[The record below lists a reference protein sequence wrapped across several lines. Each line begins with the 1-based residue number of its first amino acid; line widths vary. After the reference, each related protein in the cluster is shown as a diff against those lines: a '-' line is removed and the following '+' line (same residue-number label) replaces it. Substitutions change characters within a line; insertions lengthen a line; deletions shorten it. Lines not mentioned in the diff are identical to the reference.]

1 MYGDVDLLMLETI
14 VDTLTAKAPI
24 ASITELF
31 EKSGK
36 RVPLVISGTVVD
48 RSGRILS
55 GQTVEAFLISIAHA
69 DPLVVGLNCALGPGE
84 TEPYIEELA
93 HATKRYVSPYP
104 NAGLPDPLPPTRF

>member
-36 RVPLVISGTVVD
+36 RVPLVISGTVTD

-69 DPLVVGLNCALGPGE
+69 QPMAVGLNCALGPGE
-84 TEPYIEELA
+84 LEPYIDELA
-93 HATKRYVSPYP
+93 RATGNYVAAYP
-104 NAGLPDPLPPTRF
+104 NAGLPEP